1 MKTAQYQRLCLAN
14 IRSAC
19 LGGETRRRD
28 ATPKTLTRRID
39 LPALWGAQQ
48 QQQQLLLRG
57 IG

>member
-48 QQQQLLLRG
+48 QQLLLRG